1 VTSRLIKLACAT
13 ALAMPLVGTV
23 GMSSAHAWDCYRP
36 YGAIT
41 SHPTCDEVG
50 MRFHHH
56 HHHGFH
62 GGGYGPWAGG
72 GGPWAGVR

>member
-23 GMSSAHAWDCYRP
+23 GMSSAHAWDCNQP

-41 SHPTCDEVG
+41 SHPTCDKVG
-50 MRFHHH
+50 TPFGHHH
-56 HHHGFH
+56 HHHHHHWNDG
-62 GGGYGPWAGG
+62 GPWG
-72 GGPWAGVR
+72 GGPVELR